1 MKLFNRN
8 YETVGNEKSDF
19 CIITRGQLRVK
30 WGNKFID
37 LIKDGKL
44 NLDADYDI
52 INRINEYSDINTNN
66 DGIYVTE
73 SGEIYIVSN
82 KVIIPIRS
90 SVEDSEYV
98 AYLKQSKDGSS
109 KETAQLNIGLC
120 FKTKSE
126 LEQSGMKNG
135 ISYIIDEKILYL
147 INNNEYIPLKLEIE
161 NPFTKPFE
169 IKLSNNNSF
178 ALFLNGYFSSNG
190 TKIIIGT
197 EDNNISIYS
206 ESDSSFIECV
216 SDLNIRV
223 SDKDV
228 ITVKNDSVNIN
239 NSDLVINNGK
249 SVRCDIYKSLNGS
262 KTKELYIDKG
272 DIYCDNIYI
281 RNGIKYGEIVNYEKL
296 KELSD
301 SNSLSSN
308 SVYYLSDYQ
317 DPFNIIDSF
326 YNDEYSESESEDDT
340 PVLLNKKNVFEL
352 ELKTTNDGK
361 LSKNGRIN
369 EFNCDITY
377 DISYNDNIC
386 TIEDKYTDEETGE
399 EIIEEIN
406 IKAKGVITG
415 MEDEYG
421 NYAPFNFKNKQFLID
436 GEWKYCFGG
445 DEDKSLNGVF
455 ENIKI
460 YGDFF
465 DFRHDQMP
473 NSYNYNG
480 FIGGNGIIC
489 INSNSATDSSI
500 SGIKDRMII
509 NSENFKRNKINS
521 EIISNI
527 SINGNFLDNNISL
540 ESFINTN
547 INGECKQS
555 TINGVINNC
564 SIPGMKNITS
574 SSGFEN
580 MIFSNQLNNSN
591 FHSLIKDIDLS
602 TVANNGHLYT
612 DKYVDVFY
620 DSTGGMKIIYIPD
633 ILPFYGQIVM
643 FSGTVDKIPNGW
655 KICDGNNGTPN
666 LINKFILASDV
677 SGNEGGNN
685 KISYKNLPQHE
696 HSLTFTHRIPGSSIG
711 SKLYSKDNGD
721 IIDCR
726 NEISSPGN
734 DKTAYVKTGYSQIL
748 LYSNEFEAPT
758 QGIPTNNNVNI
769 RWQQE
774 NDSGD
779 KHKFWKRDNSGFVNI
794 SDFTNAIK
802 DYLSVGGS
810 INYTQED
817 FIPKYYSLIF
827 IMYTGE

>member
-1 MKLFNRN
+1 MRLFNRN

-37 LIKDGKL
+37 LIKNGKL
-44 NLDADYDI
+44 NLDTDYDI
-52 INRINEYSDINTNN
+52 INRINECSDININK
-66 DGIYVTE
+66 DGIYVTS
-73 SGEIYIVSN
+73 SGDIYLVSN
-82 KVIIPIRS
+82 GVIIPIKS
-90 SVEDSEYV
+90 GVEESEYV
-98 AYLKQSKDGSS
+98 AYLKQVKDGKS
-109 KETAQLNIGLC
+109 KENAQSNIGLW
-120 FKTKSE
+120 FNTKSE
-126 LEQSGMKNG
+126 LEQSGIENG
-135 ISYIIDEKILYL
+135 ISYTLDEKILYL
-147 INNNEYIPLKLEIE
+147 INGDELIPLKVELE

-169 IKLSNNNSF
+169 ISLTEGGDF
-178 ALFLNGYFSSNG
+178 ALFLNGFFSVNG
-190 TKIIIGT
+190 TRLLIGT
-197 EDNNISIYS
+197 NDNNISIYN
-206 ESDSSFIECV
+206 ESDGSIIDCISNLSIKILGVDILKISNGLFE
-216 SDLNIRV
+216 
-223 SDKDV
+223 
-228 ITVKNDSVNIN
+228 IN
-239 NSDLVINNGK
+239 NSDLLMQKGK
-249 SVRCDIYKSLNGS
+249 SIRCDIFKSIEGS
-262 KTKELYIDKG
+262 KTKDLYIENG
-272 DIYCDNIYI
+272 NIYCDNIYV
-281 RNGIKYGEIVNYEKL
+281 RNGIKYGEMITYE
-296 KELSD
+296 ELRNMIDNDLLSP
-301 SNSLSSN
+301 NST
-308 SVYYLSDYQ
+308 YYVTDYQ
-317 DPFNIIDSF
+317 DPFNIVDS
-326 YNDEYSESESEDDT
+326 YTENIYEYPDDDSE
-340 PVLLNKKNVFEL
+340 PVLINKKNVFEL
-352 ELKTTNDGK
+352 ELKTDTNGK
-361 LSKNGRIN
+361 LLNRAYISDYQ
-369 EFNCDITY
+369 NCNIVY
-377 DISYNDNIC
+377 NPSYNDIVCSIQNQY
-386 TIEDKYTDEETGE
+386 EDESSG
-399 EIIEEIN
+399 EIINDLIE
-406 IKAKGVITG
+406 IKAKGVIIG

-489 INSNSATDSSI
+489 INSNSAIDSSI

-509 NSENFKRNKINS
+509 NSENFKRNKIIS
-521 EIISNI
+521 ELISNV

-564 SIPGMKNITS
+564 SISGIKNITS

-580 MIFSNQLNNSN
+580 MTFSNQLNNSN
-591 FHSLIKDIDLS
+591 FHSLIKDINLS
-602 TVANNGHLYT
+602 TVTNNGHLYT

-643 FSGTVDKIPNGW
+643 FSGTVNKIPNGW

-666 LINKFILASDV
+666 LINKFILASNV

-696 HSLTFTHRIPGSSIG
+696 HSITFTRKIPGSSIG

-721 IIDCR
+721 IVDCR
-726 NEISSPGN
+726 NETPSPGN
-734 DKTAYVKTGYSQIL
+734 DNTAYVRTGYSQIL
-748 LYSNEFEAPT
+748 LYSNEFEAPI
-758 QGIPTNNNVNI
+758 QGTPSSNNANI
-769 RWQQE
+769 RWQAE
-774 NDSGD
+774 SDGGEDN
-779 KHKFWKRDNSGFVNI
+779 KFWKRDNSGFVNI
-794 SDFTNAIK
+794 SDFASAIK

-817 FIPKYYSLIF
+817 FMPKYYSLIF